1 MKHIFNKIFILLL
14 LCILPSTSKGE
25 MLQGIMVEDGRIS
38 GIVTALFGKGTE
50 YETTHT
56 LQIDCSVPNGI
67 YTPEIFEVEY
77 RYFSKKDI
85 QKALQAIGQSDQ
97 GTFQN
102 SREGTSYV
110 NTSKID
116 PSAGISKEDAAKQA
130 IEIGIKYFEAL
141 GIEVVMCPEFKRQKG
156 VFTVILRNCLILINA
171 NLSEEMQRIVC
182 AHELGHALLHRKM
195 ASVTKGLLEFEL
207 FDINDQMEYDANA
220 FAATLLLD
228 EEELLEM
235 VHEGHDVVYIA
246 RSMGTNV
253 NLILL
258 KLNEM
263 RKQGHEMNLPDMP
276 SRKFLGEIDDNA
288 GEL

>member
-1 MKHIFNKIFILLL
+1 MLDKRVFT
-14 LCILPSTSKGE
+14 LPKSLIRKYRTR
-25 MLQGIMVEDGRIS
+25 DP
-38 GIVTALFGKGTE
+38 F
-50 YETTHT
+50 
-56 LQIDCSVPNGI
+56 
-67 YTPEIFEVEY
+67 EI
-77 RYFSKKDI
+77 
-85 QKALQAIGQSDQ
+85 A
-97 GTFQN
+97 
-102 SREGTSYV
+102 
-110 NTSKID
+110 
-116 PSAGISKEDAAKQA
+116 
-130 IEIGIKYFEAL
+130 EAL

-195 ASVTKGLLEFEL
+195 ASATKGLLEFEL

-253 NLILL
+253 NLVLL